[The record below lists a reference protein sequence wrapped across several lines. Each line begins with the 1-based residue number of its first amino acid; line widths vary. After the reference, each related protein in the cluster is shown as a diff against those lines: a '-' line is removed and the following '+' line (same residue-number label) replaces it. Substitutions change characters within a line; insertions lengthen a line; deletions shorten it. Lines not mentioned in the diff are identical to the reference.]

1 MTNSDDFDKKFDEIV
16 NSDDMKKISEDFETE
31 ISLGTKELILL
42 QQSLCDVISHVSEI
56 IMQRTKG
63 NFEIVFQGDSIYH
76 SLLSSLY
83 KISEDFNEIML
94 EYYGEFIIDEDF
106 EDDGDEGNA
115 GENEGPF

>member
-1 MTNSDDFDKKFDEIV
+1 MNNSDDFDKKFDEII
-16 NSDDMKKISEDFETE
+16 SSEELRKISNDFETE
-31 ISLGTKELILL
+31 VSMGTKELILL

-56 IMQRTKG
+56 IMERNKG
-63 NFEIVFQGDSIYH
+63 NFDIVFQGDSIYH

-94 EYYGEFIIDEDF
+94 EYYGEFIVDDEIDDENN
-106 EDDGDEGNA
+106 GDS